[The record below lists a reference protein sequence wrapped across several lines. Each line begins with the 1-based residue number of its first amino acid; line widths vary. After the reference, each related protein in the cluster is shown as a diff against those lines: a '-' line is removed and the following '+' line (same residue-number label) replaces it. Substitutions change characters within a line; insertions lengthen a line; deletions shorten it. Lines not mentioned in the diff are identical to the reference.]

1 MIIFYFYIKNTLY
14 LNNIFEKKIDFLE
27 KIEFFYLNIDFT
39 LLNFYTFISNII
51 VKWVVLVVYHILSM
65 NVRLI

>member
-39 LLNFYTFISNII
+39 LLNF
-51 VKWVVLVVYHILSM
+51 
-65 NVRLI
+65 